1 MKKIHVPQEANA
13 TLDGIRK
20 VMYAPNEKG
29 DFEKV
34 NYGSEIEEFATK
46 LAVNEYEEL
55 MAKALKEIQEGITS
69 PIAFYMFKNR
79 MDIPTLASIVGMFQ
93 FNVKRHLK
101 AEVFKKLSD
110 RKIEKY
116 ANAFH
121 IDMDE
126 LKGFKA

>member
-1 MKKIHVPQEANA
+1 MKKIHVPQETNT

-34 NYGSEIEEFATK
+34 NYGSEVEEFATK
-46 LAVNEYEEL
+46 LAVNAYEEL
-55 MAKALKEIQEGITS
+55 MSKALKEIQEGIAS

-101 AEVFKKLSD
+101 AEIFKKLSD
-110 RKIEKY
+110 KKIEKY

-126 LKGFKA
+126 LKGFKV